1 MDSFIY
7 RMLNVILRLGVNEKL
22 KIFTNWQQQYTLD
35 EGLEE
40 TINWFS
46 KKDNLQKYKSGQ
58 YNV

>member
-1 MDSFIY
+1 M
-7 RMLNVILRLGVNEKL
+7 LRLFGSNEKL